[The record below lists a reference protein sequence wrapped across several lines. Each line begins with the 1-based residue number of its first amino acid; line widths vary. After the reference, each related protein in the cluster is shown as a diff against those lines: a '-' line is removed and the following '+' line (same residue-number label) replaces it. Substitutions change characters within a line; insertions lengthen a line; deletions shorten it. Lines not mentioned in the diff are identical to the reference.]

1 MVQGEIEQLLVLLLV
16 PRHHVEYKK
25 FYVNLNAKH
34 RHQIFLAL
42 QRQQERLSLRHQHIP
57 DRLHRESSGI
67 SEKLLIQIPH
77 E

>member
-1 MVQGEIEQLLVLLLV
+1 MQGEIGQLLALLQV
-16 PRHHVEYKK
+16 PRHHVEYRK
-25 FYVNLNAKH
+25 FYVNSNAKH

-42 QRQQERLSLRHQHIP
+42 QPQQERLSLRHQHIP
-57 DRLHRESSGI
+57 DRLHRESSRI